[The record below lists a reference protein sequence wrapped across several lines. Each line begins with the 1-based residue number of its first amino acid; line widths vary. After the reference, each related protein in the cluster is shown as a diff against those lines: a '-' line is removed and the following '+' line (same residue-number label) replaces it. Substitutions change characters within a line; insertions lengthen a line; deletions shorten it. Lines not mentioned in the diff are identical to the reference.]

1 MILVIARSRPVKIDF
16 ELEEEVSEGGEKIM
30 TAVWKEFF
38 FFFLFF
44 YQRGENFRG
53 LECVECGRKKRG
65 SLVYESVY
73 IVAAT
78 ILKVLARFSFKK
90 KSGENGKMVCKIC
103 RVGVNVIRFVM
114 DSARCLVSFL
124 FYMRDEGRN
133 KRVMMRHV
141 SATWEI

>member
-1 MILVIARSRPVKIDF
+1 MKGI
-16 ELEEEVSEGGEKIM
+16 
-30 TAVWKEFF
+30 F

-114 DSARCLVSFL
+114 DSAFDAWSL
-124 FYMRDEGRN
+124 FFFICETREGIRG
-133 KRVMMRHV
+133 
-141 SATWEI
+141 

>member
-16 ELEEEVSEGGEKIM
+16 ELEEEVSEEGRKLWRRCERN
-30 TAVWKEFF
+30 F

-65 SLVYESVY
+65 FLVYESVY

>member
-16 ELEEEVSEGGEKIM
+16 ELEEEVSEGGEKII
-30 TAVWKEFF
+30 

-65 SLVYESVY
+65 FLVYESVY

-90 KSGENGKMVCKIC
+90 KK
-103 RVGVNVIRFVM
+103 
-114 DSARCLVSFL
+114 
-124 FYMRDEGRN
+124 
-133 KRVMMRHV
+133 
-141 SATWEI
+141 